1 MSSIG
6 GAPHSHYGNAQV
18 YPPGQVHSLRLTKR
32 FDLDGQPTHFQR
44 ANEAR
49 VLYYYHAP
57 TLFRSLSRISIFN
70 KKSIFFLILRNGILK
85 FEIGKMLFPT
95 LVVIWS
101 QLVKSGATSGQQ
113 QCQSFSTDNFYCKNV
128 NYNQTF
134 FPHRIL
140 ESERIRT
147 QVNTQVVRFAK
158 PLNHLSGSGCC
169 CDYWSL
175 TNYWPLK
182 TTENFQ

>member
-1 MSSIG
+1 
-6 GAPHSHYGNAQV
+6 
-18 YPPGQVHSLRLTKR
+18 
-32 FDLDGQPTHFQR
+32 
-44 ANEAR
+44 
-49 VLYYYHAP
+49 
-57 TLFRSLSRISIFN
+57 
-70 KKSIFFLILRNGILK
+70 
-85 FEIGKMLFPT
+85 MLLPT

-147 QVNTQVVRFAK
+147 QVNRDLNLGLVTRLHNRPIYIPYVIHFQAEAERELNK
-158 PLNHLSGSGCC
+158 PG
-169 CDYWSL
+169 SL
-175 TNYWPLK
+175 TTFLRDSNCHKSIQYFICLYYFPICS
-182 TTENFQ
+182 ENFQYPIYPCRDLCDNIKNTCLQ

>member
-1 MSSIG
+1 
-6 GAPHSHYGNAQV
+6 
-18 YPPGQVHSLRLTKR
+18 
-32 FDLDGQPTHFQR
+32 
-44 ANEAR
+44 
-49 VLYYYHAP
+49 
-57 TLFRSLSRISIFN
+57 
-70 KKSIFFLILRNGILK
+70 
-85 FEIGKMLFPT
+85 MLFPT

-147 QVNTQVVRFAK
+147 QVNTVAHKLDSQSCETACDR
-158 PLNHLSGSGCC
+158 PL
-169 CDYWSL
+169 
-175 TNYWPLK
+175 
-182 TTENFQ
+182 

>member
-1 MSSIG
+1 M
-6 GAPHSHYGNAQV
+6 V
-18 YPPGQVHSLRLTKR
+18 SLRIFKGQMRRAFCTTTMPLLSS
-32 FDLDGQPTHFQR
+32 DLCPEFQSS
-44 ANEAR
+44 
-49 VLYYYHAP
+49 
-57 TLFRSLSRISIFN
+57 T

-147 QVNTQVVRFAK
+147 QVNTYVVRFEK

-182 TTENFQ
+182 TTENFQWFQWFKT

>member
-1 MSSIG
+1 MKIR
-6 GAPHSHYGNAQV
+6 
-18 YPPGQVHSLRLTKR
+18 RLTLKVKFEPKDWPR
-32 FDLDGQPTHFQR
+32 ELTLSLEVDLEGQPTHFQR

-70 KKSIFFLILRNGILK
+70 KKIYFFFNILRNGILK

-147 QVNTQVVRFAK
+147 QVNTYVVR
-158 PLNHLSGSGCC
+158 LMRN
-169 CDYWSL
+169 
-175 TNYWPLK
+175 N
-182 TTENFQ
+182 